1 MLFDNVLGIVF
12 GKLGPLSIQ
21 EVFDFDTLFCTAFHL
36 LRIALSRGTAHSLRN
51 AVTGL
56 ALADLI
62 VRMLIV
68 SRAKPIMA
76 APARGKIHQLT
87 GAR

>member
-1 MLFDNVLGIVF
+1 MPECKLLLDSAVGIVF
-12 GKLGPLSIQ
+12 GELGPLLIQ
-21 EVFDFDTLFCTAFHL
+21 EVFGFDTLSFGA
-36 LRIALSRGTAHSLRN
+36 SSVYSLRN

-56 ALADLI
+56 AMADRM

-76 APARGKIHQLT
+76 APARGKIH
-87 GAR
+87 